1 VDSDRRRR
9 GEKRKKEEKKTRTTK
24 MQMINKQMN
33 FQTSKEKQTNVKCVK
48 I

>member
-1 VDSDRRRR
+1 VIEEE
-9 GEKRKKEEKKTRTTK
+9 GIEEGKKIKTTK